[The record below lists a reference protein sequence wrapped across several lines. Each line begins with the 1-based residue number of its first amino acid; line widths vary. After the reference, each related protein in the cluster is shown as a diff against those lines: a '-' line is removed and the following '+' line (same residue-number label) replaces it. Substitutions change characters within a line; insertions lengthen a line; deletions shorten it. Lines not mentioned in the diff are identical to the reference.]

1 MFVRFVGATG
11 SIVAN
16 DGGVLSVTRNGV
28 GDYTVHLAQA
38 ISPREVDVSA
48 TASDGTARGFAIEHV
63 SPTAVRIRFGGGS
76 GGGQG

>member
-11 SIVAN
+11 QIVAS
-16 DGGVLSVTRNGV
+16 DGGVRSVTRNGV
-28 GDYTVHLAQA
+28 GDYTIHLARA

-48 TASDGTARGFAIEHV
+48 TASHGTAQGFSIEHV

-76 GGGQG
+76 GGVG